1 MTWTDGQR
9 TDDDGADDGT
19 DRGRTEDGRRRRRQM
34 WVDGRTEDGGRRRG
48 GQPYTCG
55 LQWVAVGCR
64 GLPWAAVGCRG
75 LPGVGAG
82 CRVLSR
88 IAVGCRH
95 GNIFEPGKSLW
106 TSLEDF

>member
-1 MTWTDGQR
+1 MNLR
-9 TDDDGADDGT
+9 H
-19 DRGRTEDGRRRRRQM
+19 E
-34 WVDGRTEDGGRRRG
+34 
-48 GQPYTCG
+48 PYRASLSG
-55 LQWVAVGCR
+55 LPWVAVGCR